1 LGDPV
6 SRLAGDLNLIL
17 ISLKNVST
25 HLEGRIM
32 AQDYALG
39 HTDAEMRRLTT
50 QARLIDPITR
60 RFFEAAGLKAGM
72 RVLDV
77 GSGAGDVAVLVADI
91 VGPGGEVLGT
101 DISAVAVKAAE
112 ARTKS
117 AGLKQIEFRQ
127 GDPAAMAFEAPFD
140 AVVGRY
146 VLQFIPDPHTA
157 LEKIALHVKPGG
169 IVVFHE
175 LDWGG
180 ARSSPLV
187 PTYERVCK
195 WISSTI
201 EAAGARTRL
210 GTGLAPLFEAAGL
223 PPPSLRLESVIAS
236 GPAAID
242 VVHLVTD
249 LVEILM
255 PSMEQFGVATK
266 DEIGHADLVGRIM
279 VEIGTA
285 GTLIGRAEVGA
296 WTVKAG

>member
-1 LGDPV
+1 
-6 SRLAGDLNLIL
+6 
-17 ISLKNVST
+17 
-25 HLEGRIM
+25 M

-117 AGLKQIEFRQ
+117 AGLEQIEFRQ

-266 DEIGHADLVGRIM
+266 DEIGHADLVDRIM